1 MRGEESEPVYLE
13 AVCCM
18 MKGNEKRFAKGIFN
32 KEVTRRCDEEMEG
45 RGGRKKGGVVERLNY
60 VVERRGSK
68 VIVARGPRP
77 IINESLVERIGLES
91 MSVVVEPWLP
101 HVNRLRGGARCPWRT
116 DSVVL

>member
-45 RGGRKKGGVVERLNY
+45 RGEREGNY
-60 VVERRGSK
+60 
-68 VIVARGPRP
+68 
-77 IINESLVERIGLES
+77 
-91 MSVVVEPWLP
+91 
-101 HVNRLRGGARCPWRT
+101 
-116 DSVVL
+116 